1 MPDDDPEDSLL
12 PDVSNTDDVDSD
24 DDEPDL
30 TEGLSLAECVEK
42 ANAHKAEGN
51 THFVAKRSREALAC
65 YDKGVSF
72 VSKHS
77 LEPEA
82 RPLLIALHTNSAA
95 CHNRLGAGEE
105 AAKAS
110 EEWKAAIKSANASL
124 DIDYTDKAMFRRG
137 VAHSRRGELDEA
149 KTDLTAVCKG
159 DPKNR
164 EAREELAAVAAA
176 LKERKQEERKAY
188 GSMFSGPSMYRE
200 EEIRERRKKEEEEQ
214 KKAKEKAEEA
224 KLREEWRDEC
234 DRLRAEGAEKRPKL
248 ADADVSGA
256 AAAVDAAAPAPPEA
270 PAEGVEAMTLDTPD
284 ATGSELPEAAA
295 AADAGTATDA
305 AAAKDSEEKADSDD
319 DADEPISFVDFK
331 KQKEAAKKEAEEE
344 VKAAKEAALAERQ
357 RARAKTDV
365 VRVDDDDELQ
375 GVIRGYKKRAD
386 GSTTSYFTREVDP
399 ATKALLDAQKAPKRL
414 DPQQAAAAASGGAGA
429 AGSAA
434 ADGALPDA
442 RKGSAWNAAGTWE
455 EKDLSSWAQQR
466 LKPRLAELKVSVAAS
481 TEEMEARITAA
492 TSDAAS
498 ASDGDVSA
506 MASALQ
512 DAVSPLL
519 ITVKDVKKCEGSASV
534 QSSRGKTKHLYDLT
548 FEIEWEGKLQADD
561 EPAAAAI
568 AAAVAAGTDDKGKED
583 KDKDKA
589 KVACKGVLTYAEV
602 TSSAASADEFEV
614 EHRFKKAPAAKLKA
628 RADSGVALL
637 RAEIVKTI
645 EQFSKELRLKTIS
658 A

>member
-200 EEIRERRKKEEEEQ
+200 EEIRERRKKEEEQQ

-399 ATKALLDAQKAPKRL
+399 ATKALLDAQKAPKRIEPAAAAAAAGAEAGGRSAWNAAGTTWEEKDVSAWAKEAL
-414 DPQQAAAAASGGAGA
+414 KTRLEGCGADTAAAAAASGG
-429 AGSAA
+429 
-434 ADGALPDA
+434 DGC
-442 RKGSAWNAAGTWE
+442 GG
-455 EKDLSSWAQQR
+455 
-466 LKPRLAELKVSVAAS
+466 VSV
-481 TEEMEARITAA
+481 T
-492 TSDAAS
+492 
-498 ASDGDVSA
+498 
-506 MASALQ
+506 
-512 DAVSPLL
+512 AVSHL
-519 ITVKDVKKCEGSASV
+519 EGSASIV
-534 QSSRGKTKHLYDLT
+534 VSRGTTKHL
-548 FEIEWEGKLQADD
+548 FELACHVEWEAKADAGDDADAEGKGGATLA
-561 EPAAAAI
+561 
-568 AAAVAAGTDDKGKED
+568 
-583 KDKDKA
+583 
-589 KVACKGVLTYAEV
+589 KGVLEYSDIAP
-602 TSSAASADEFEV
+602 SASGVGWELNE
-614 EHRFKKAPAAKLKA
+614 RLTKRP
-628 RADSGVALL
+628 RADAAADVERQVGELTK
-637 RAEIVKTI
+637 RAATAMREWLA
-645 EQFSKELRLKTIS
+645 EFSERQ
-658 A
+658 

>member
-1 MPDDDPEDSLL
+1 MPDDAEDSLL
-12 PDVSNTDDVDSD
+12 PDVSNTDDGDSD
-24 DDEPDL
+24 DDDPDP

-51 THFVAKRSREALAC
+51 AHFVAKRSREALAC

-95 CHNRLGAGEE
+95 CHNRLGAAEE
-105 AAKAS
+105 DATRAS

-124 DIDYTDKAMFRRG
+124 EIDYSDKAMFRRG
-137 VAHSRRGELDEA
+137 VAHARRGELDEA

-164 EAREELAAVAAA
+164 EAREELASVVAA

-200 EEIRERRKKEEEEQ
+200 EEIREKRKKEEEEQ

-224 KLREEWRDEC
+224 KLRKEWRDEC

-248 ADADVSGA
+248 AAADVSGA
-256 AAAVDAAAPAPPEA
+256 AAAGEAAPAPEA
-270 PAEGVEAMTLDTPD
+270 PAEAVEAMTLDTPD
-284 ATGSELPEAAA
+284 ATGSELG
-295 AADAGTATDA
+295 ADKGTDA
-305 AAAKDSEEKADSDD
+305 AAAKGSEEQADSDD
-319 DADEPISFVDFK
+319 DADEPISFADFK
-331 KQKEAAKKEAEEE
+331 KQKEDAKKEAEEE
-344 VKAAKEAALAERQ
+344 LKAAKEAALAERQ

-365 VRVDDDDELQ
+365 VRVDDEDDLK

-399 ATKALLDAQKAPKRL
+399 ETKAILDAQKAPKRL
-414 DPQQAAAAASGGAGA
+414 DPQASGAAAAASTP
-429 AGSAA
+429 
-434 ADGALPDA
+434 PDA

-455 EKDLSSWAQQR
+455 EKDLSTWAQQR
-466 LKPRLAELKVSVAAS
+466 LKPRLAELKASVPAS

-498 ASDGDVSA
+498 ASDSDVSA
-506 MASALQ
+506 MATALQ
-512 DAVSPLL
+512 DACSPL
-519 ITVKDVKKCEGSASV
+519 IISVKEVKKCEGSASV
-534 QSSRGKTKHLYDLT
+534 QSSRGKTKHLFDLT
-548 FEIEWEGKLQADD
+548 FEIEWEGRLKASGD
-561 EPAAAAI
+561 
-568 AAAVAAGTDDKGKED
+568 AGTEDQGKED
-583 KDKDKA
+583 KDKDKG

-602 TSSAASADEFEV
+602 TSSAVSADDYEV
-614 EHRFKKAPAAKLKA
+614 EHRYKKAPAVKLKA

-637 RAEIVKTI
+637 RSEVVKTI
-645 EQFSKELRLKTIS
+645 EQFATELREKTI
-658 A
+658 

>member
-399 ATKALLDAQKAPKRL
+399 ATKALLDAQKAPKRIEPAAAAAAAGAEAGGRSAWNAAGTTWEEKDVSAWAKEAL
-414 DPQQAAAAASGGAGA
+414 KTRLEGCGADTAAAAAASGG
-429 AGSAA
+429 
-434 ADGALPDA
+434 DG
-442 RKGSAWNAAGTWE
+442 GGGVCGG
-455 EKDLSSWAQQR
+455 
-466 LKPRLAELKVSVAAS
+466 VSV
-481 TEEMEARITAA
+481 T
-492 TSDAAS
+492 
-498 ASDGDVSA
+498 
-506 MASALQ
+506 
-512 DAVSPLL
+512 AVSHL
-519 ITVKDVKKCEGSASV
+519 EGSASIV
-534 QSSRGKTKHLYDLT
+534 VSRGTTKHL
-548 FEIEWEGKLQADD
+548 FELACHVEWEAKADAGDAADAEGKGGATLAKGVLEYSDIAPSASGVGWELNERLTKRPRAD
-561 EPAAAAI
+561 AAAAVERQVGELTQR
-568 AAAVAAGTDDKGKED
+568 AATAMREW
-583 KDKDKA
+583 
-589 KVACKGVLTYAEV
+589 LAEFR
-602 TSSAASADEFEV
+602 E
-614 EHRFKKAPAAKLKA
+614 R
-628 RADSGVALL
+628 
-637 RAEIVKTI
+637 
-645 EQFSKELRLKTIS
+645 Q
-658 A
+658 